1 MKNFSHRF
9 SPPIL
14 HYFLTKPLPGQGGL
28 FITQLSFLV
37 ARNGSCLKLDFC
49 SMTCPYDSFGHW
61 IYSILVIMSIPED
74 LMLNTFQEQIICMAL
89 RKWKLG
95 TLVEVWSKTN
105 ARLVVNSGEKNF
117 FTAKRPHLLALNAFI
132 AVNFS
137 MISAKFSVEFL

>member
-1 MKNFSHRF
+1 
-9 SPPIL
+9 
-14 HYFLTKPLPGQGGL
+14 
-28 FITQLSFLV
+28 
-37 ARNGSCLKLDFC
+37 
-49 SMTCPYDSFGHW
+49 
-61 IYSILVIMSIPED
+61 
-74 LMLNTFQEQIICMAL
+74 MLNTFQEQIICMAL